1 MSEATVENFSATA
14 ELPVKEWL
22 DLLNVLNNP
31 DKAPVVVLWHFISSI
46 EKQIG
51 PQIEQAKAALDAVK
65 AATTPPTE
73 EGPYIDVE
81 S

>member
-14 ELPVKEWL
+14 EMPVKEWL

-31 DKAPVVVLWHFISSI
+31 DKAPVVVLWHFISTI

-51 PQIEQAKAALDAVK
+51 PQIEQASAALEAIKAVS
-65 AATTPPTE
+65 TPAE
-73 EGPYIDVE
+73 EGPVIDGE
-81 S
+81 

>member
-1 MSEATVENFSATA
+1 MSETTIENFSATA

-51 PQIEQAKAALDAVK
+51 PQIEQAKAAMDAVT
-65 AATTPPTE
+65 AATSTE
-73 EGPYIDVE
+73 ELAKDGE
-81 S
+81 

>member
-14 ELPVKEWL
+14 EMPVKEWL

-31 DKAPVVVLWHFISSI
+31 DKAPVVVLWHFISTI

-51 PQIEQAKAALDAVK
+51 PQIEQASAALEAVK
-65 AATTPPTE
+65 AAE
-73 EGPYIDVE
+73 EGPVIDGE
-81 S
+81 

>member
-14 ELPVKEWL
+14 EMPVKEWL

-31 DKAPVVVLWHFISSI
+31 DKAPVVVLWHFISTI

-51 PQIEQAKAALDAVK
+51 PQIEQASAALDAVK
-65 AATTPPTE
+65 AATTPPE
-73 EGPYIDVE
+73 EGPVVDVQ
-81 S
+81 